1 MAGFPKYP
9 VPRYMQLRMWII
21 NRNWK
26 RNSLNLFVGSVLL
39 GIILSR
45 TFLLHNYVSTPFN
58 TIANPGSFDAPRVN
72 VYLRDSSKKAIDA

>member
-45 TFLLHNYVSTPFN
+45 TFLLHNVPSRSST
-58 TIANPGSFDAPRVN
+58 VCQH
-72 VYLRDSSKKAIDA
+72 AIQYHR